1 MTTLNYEHMAAAG
14 KEAVA
19 EAQALATSAFYSFE
33 KLVELNLATV
43 KSSLFDTSSD
53 FVSVWSAKNPADALA
68 AQASL
73 LKPLAEKAIA
83 YGRSVHAI
91 ASEAT
96 AELSKVA
103 EHRVAESQKSFT
115 AALELLS
122 KNAPAGSES
131 VVAAIKSAV
140 SAGQTAIETAKKS
153 AREVSELVEKQAAS
167 LADSALGSVKTVTR
181 KK

>member
-1 MTTLNYEHMAAAG
+1 MTTLNFEHIAAAS

-19 EAQALATSAFYSFE
+19 EAQGLATTAFYGFE

-43 KSSLFDTSSD
+43 KSSWFDTSGD
-53 FVSVWSAKNPADALA
+53 FVSIWSAKSPTDALA
-68 AQASL
+68 AHASL
-73 LKPLAEKAIA
+73 VKPLAEKAIA
-83 YGRSVHAI
+83 YSRSVQAI
-91 ASEAT
+91 TTET
-96 AELSKVA
+96 TTVFSKVI
-103 EHRVAESQKSFT
+103 EGRVAEGQKNFT

-140 SAGQTAIETAKKS
+140 TAGQTAIESAKKS

-167 LADSALGSVKTVTR
+167 VTESALSAVKTVSR